1 MELRAFAERVLLGE
15 SLGEKL
21 WEVESFSDVDPGP
34 VQAVQLPGRPAA
46 LRLDARPGRARQPL
60 PGQDTFVRDERA
72 RGLLLH
78 SFANH
83 ELLAMELM
91 ALALLRFPDAP
102 PAFRRGLAQTL
113 QEEQLH
119 FRLYLDRMQQLGVQ
133 FGEVP
138 VNDFFWRC
146 VADMPA
152 PVDFVRRMSLVFEQ
166 ANLDFARHYRDR
178 FFEAGDPETAK
189 ILQKVLDDEEGH
201 VRLGLHWFRAWKP
214 PGQSDWDFFVEGLEE
229 PLGPSR
235 AKGPIFQGDLREKL
249 GFDKDYIDKLSLWA
263 RSRGRPPL
271 VWVMNASAES
281 QVARDAPGYTPPQRI
296 RELEEDLTGQLLFL
310 ATREDVVLLP
320 NAPSLA
326 WLRSL
331 RDANLPLPETVSS
344 LTELEGRKLGGLSPW
359 GQSPDM
365 ARLQERLAP
374 ACVSPPVL
382 RWGPGWREAY
392 GKDLAVLL
400 RRRLPP
406 ESWLA
411 PPWGEVC
418 HSLADLERCR
428 GNAGEFFVKARF
440 KSSGRDAL
448 RLRPGQVLTEA
459 QLRWLERL
467 FREQD
472 SVVVEPWC
480 RRRLDLSFHYD
491 LGERATFQGICR
503 FFTTEDGRFTGATV
517 GPWQEDVDPDLR
529 RFLHGDGKDPRRMRR
544 IADELGKLI
553 EEALLPRGV
562 RGPVGV
568 DAFVYEADE
577 GLRLQP
583 LLEINPRWTM
593 GRLALRLG
601 SRLHSGSR
609 ARLELEP
616 PKNPL
621 PPPQMA
627 LRDGLWE
634 QGVIY
639 TTDFEKCR
647 RLLGRV
653 VVERRP

>member
-1 MELRAFAERVLLGE
+1 
-15 SLGEKL
+15 
-21 WEVESFSDVDPGP
+21 
-34 VQAVQLPGRPAA
+34 
-46 LRLDARPGRARQPL
+46 
-60 PGQDTFVRDERA
+60 
-72 RGLLLH
+72 
-78 SFANH
+78 
-83 ELLAMELM
+83 
-91 ALALLRFPDAP
+91 LRFPDAP

-119 FRLYLDRMQQLGVQ
+119 FRLYLERMQLFGVS

-146 VADMPA
+146 VADMAA

-178 FFEAGDPETAK
+178 FAEAGDPETAK
-189 ILQKVLDDEEGH
+189 ILHKVLEDEEGH

-235 AKGPIFQGDLREKL
+235 AKGPIFQGDLRKRL
-249 GFDKDYIDKLSLWA
+249 GFDEEFVEKLSLWA

-271 VWVMNASAES
+271 VWAMNASAES
-281 QVARDAPGYTPPQRI
+281 QVARNSPGYTPPLQLQ
-296 RELEEDLTGQLLFL
+296 ELDEDLAGQLLFL
-310 ATREDVVLLP
+310 AAREDVVLLP
-320 NAPSLA
+320 RSPSLA

-331 RDANLPLPETVSS
+331 RDANVPLPETVSS
-344 LTELEGRKLGGLSPW
+344 VAELEGRKLSGLCPW

-365 ARLQERLAP
+365 ARLEERLAP
-374 ACVSPPVL
+374 ACVTPPSA

-392 GKDLAVLL
+392 GKDLAVQL
-400 RRRLPP
+400 RRRLPS
-406 ESWLA
+406 EAWLA

-418 HSLADLERCR
+418 HSLADVEALGAR
-428 GNAGEFFVKARF
+428 GGEIFVKARF

-448 RLRPGQVLTEA
+448 RLRPGQRCTEA
-459 QLRWLERL
+459 QIRWLERL
-467 FREQD
+467 FREQG

-491 LGERATFQGICR
+491 LGERASFQGICR
-503 FFTTEDGRFTGATV
+503 FFTTEDGRFAGATV
-517 GPWQEDVDPDLR
+517 GPWQEDIDADLR
-529 RFLHGDGKDPRRMRR
+529 RFLHGEGKDPRRMRR
-544 IADELGKLI
+544 VAEEIGKLL

-568 DAFVYEADE
+568 DAFVYEDAE
-577 GLRLQP
+577 GLHLQP

-601 SRLHSGSR
+601 ARVHSGSK
-609 ARLELEP
+609 ARLELLP
-616 PKNPL
+616 LKDPL
-621 PPPQMA
+621 PPPEMS

-639 TTDFEKCR
+639 TTDYEKCR
-647 RLLGRV
+647 RIVGRV
-653 VVERRP
+653 RVERRA

>member
-1 MELRAFAERVLLGE
+1 MELRAFAERVLWGE
-15 SLGEKL
+15 SLDEKL
-21 WEVESFSDVDPGP
+21 WEVEAFSDVDPGP
-34 VQAVQLPGRPAA
+34 VQALRLPGRPPA
-46 LRLDARPGRARQPL
+46 LRLDLREGRARQPL
-60 PGQDTFVRDERA
+60 PGQDLFVKDERA

-119 FRLYLDRMQQLGVQ
+119 FRLYLGRMQKLGVQ
-133 FGEVP
+133 FGEVA

-146 VADMPA
+146 VADMAA

-178 FFEAGDPETAK
+178 FAEAGDPETAA
-189 ILQKVLDDEEGH
+189 ILHKVLEDEEGH

-214 PGQSDWDFFVEGLEE
+214 PGRSDWDFFVEGLEE

-235 AKGPIFQGDLREKL
+235 AKGPIFQADLRKKL
-249 GFDKDYIDKLSLWA
+249 GFDEEFIEKLSLWA

-271 VWVMNASAES
+271 VWTMNASAES
-281 QVARDAPGYTPPQRI
+281 QVARDAPGYTPPRQI
-296 RELEEDLTGQLLFL
+296 QELEEDLGGQLLFL
-310 ATREDVVLLP
+310 AAREDVVLLP
-320 NAPSLA
+320 QAPSLA

-331 RDANLPLPETVSS
+331 RDANVPLPETISS
-344 LTELEGRKLGGLSPW
+344 LSELEGRKLAGLSPW

-374 ACVSPPVL
+374 ACVGTPPAA
-382 RWGPGWREAY
+382 WGRGWREAY
-392 GKDLAVLL
+392 GKDLSVEL

-406 ESWLA
+406 EDWLA
-411 PPWGEVC
+411 PPWGQVCRDLAELAACRTGAEEV
-418 HSLADLERCR
+418 
-428 GNAGEFFVKARF
+428 FVKARF

-448 RLRPGQVLTEA
+448 RLLPGQVLTEG
-459 QLRWLERL
+459 QQRWLERL
-467 FREQD
+467 FREQGA
-472 SVVVEPWC
+472 VIVEPWC

-491 LGERATFQGICR
+491 LGERAAFQGICR
-503 FFTTEDGRFTGATV
+503 FFTSEDGRFLGATV
-517 GPWQEDVDPDLR
+517 GPWQEGIDPDLR
-529 RFLHGDGKDPRRMRR
+529 RFLHGEGKDPRRMRR
-544 IADELGKLI
+544 IAEELGKLL
-553 EEALLPRGV
+553 EEVLLPRGV

-568 DAFVYEADE
+568 DAFVYEAPD

-601 SRLHSGSR
+601 SRVHPGSH
-609 ARLELEP
+609 ARLELEMVKDQP
-616 PKNPL
+616 
-621 PPPQMA
+621 PPPQML

-639 TTDFEKCR
+639 TTDYEKCR
-647 RLLGRV
+647 RILGKVR
-653 VVERRP
+653 VERRG